1 MDKKCRKSL
10 TKSFFYVEKLCHG
23 QIPRN
28 IYRNTTPAEVYRK
41 PFQAL
46 LDARTLKVHQ
56 TTKLH
61 INFIVVGT

>member
-1 MDKKCRKSL
+1 MQEES
-10 TKSFFYVEKLCHG
+10 TKVIAYIEKLCQG

-28 IYRNTTPAEVYRK
+28 IYRNTTSAEVYRNS
-41 PFQAL
+41 FQAL
-46 LDARTLKVHQ
+46 LDARILKVHQ